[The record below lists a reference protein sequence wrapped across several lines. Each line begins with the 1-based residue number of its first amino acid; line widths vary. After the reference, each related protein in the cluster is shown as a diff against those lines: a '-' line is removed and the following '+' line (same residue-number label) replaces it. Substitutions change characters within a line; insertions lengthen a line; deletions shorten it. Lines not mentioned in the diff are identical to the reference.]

1 MLGFHKLCKLPCVS
15 GGCCGHPHGRL
26 HALNTSTSTSG
37 RIGINTKCMF
47 HRNCPSALQPGRRPL
62 LQHARPQ
69 VQLQKHCCFLQAIVL
84 QVTTL
89 RHGAENDVAN
99 CFLPSGVC
107 IVVAARRS
115 QLYAFLQTYLRQFR
129 QPRNPSGCIW
139 TLWLGWP
146 FACAARKGPSKRS

>member
-15 GGCCGHPHGRL
+15 GGCCGHLHGRL
-26 HALNTSTSTSG
+26 HELSTSTSTSG

-99 CFLPSGVC
+99 SCSSKKKPVVC
-107 IVVAARRS
+107 IPADLVAAI
-115 QLYAFLQTYLRQFR
+115 Q
-129 QPRNPSGCIW
+129 
-139 TLWLGWP
+139 
-146 FACAARKGPSKRS
+146 AAKKSKRMYMDSLAWLAL